1 MQCMLIVFTVHE
13 HYQVCHIYIFIYTQ
27 SAHVYIQYIHTVYNI
42 YAAAG
47 GVHAL
52 KVEEKKELEEE
63 VEKEEARPQQE
74 SRTERRGRP

>member
-1 MQCMLIVFTVHE
+1 MP
-13 HYQVCHIYIFIYTQ
+13 YIYIYIYTVCT
-27 SAHVYIQYIHTVYNI
+27 HVYTIHTVYNI

-63 VEKEEARPQQE
+63 VEKEEDMMQSKQC
-74 SRTERRGRP
+74 